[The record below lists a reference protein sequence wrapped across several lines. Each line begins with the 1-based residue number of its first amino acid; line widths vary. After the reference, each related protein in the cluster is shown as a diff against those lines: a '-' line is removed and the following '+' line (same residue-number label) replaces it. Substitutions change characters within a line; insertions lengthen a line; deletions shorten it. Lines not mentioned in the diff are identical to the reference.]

1 MEQNNTNH
9 FLGIN
14 WTVRFKNPQFW
25 LAIAL
30 SILVPPLAYT
40 GTEFNEVTSWGK
52 FFDIL
57 GDGFANPYIVLMM
70 LVGIYNAVVDKTT
83 KGFGD
88 SYIAKQYLRPRTDY
102 DPKQALDWEVNID
115 KKAQLKDKIKKEQ
128 DEKLK
133 LEEDERNKIEQ
144 SQKESVEM
152 IEKEPKDD
160 EAVDIVNDEPKPKN
174 KMTDEEYDQHY
185 TTQTK
190 DDGLDDGKPL
200 RTPVEY
206 DESQPF
212 TDDSEDVEF
221 TTVDIADNTPQPKEQ
236 PAVDEW
242 EDENEVKGS
251 NPDDPKDIPEKPP
264 EQDKEVDESKEVK

>member
-1 MEQNNTNH
+1 MEQNNAKH

-52 FFDIL
+52 FFTIL
-57 GDGFANPYIVLMM
+57 GDGFKNPYIVLMM
-70 LVGIYNAVVDKTT
+70 IVGIYNTIVDKTT

-102 DPKQALDWEVNID
+102 DPKQALDWEVNVN
-115 KKAQLKDKIKKEQ
+115 KKAQAKDKARKERE
-128 DEKLK
+128 EKLK
-133 LEEDERNKIEQ
+133 LEEDEI
-144 SQKESVEM
+144 QKGDKEM
-152 IEKEPKDD
+152 IEKDPKEDKSVKVANDD
-160 EAVDIVNDEPKPKN
+160 MKPK
-174 KMTDEEYDQHY
+174 KVMTDEEYDQHY
-185 TTQTK
+185 TTQFK

-212 TDDSEDVEF
+212 TNDREDVEF
-221 TTVDIADNTPQPKEQ
+221 TIVDIADNTPQPKEQ
-236 PAVDEW
+236 DITEQW
-242 EDENEVKGS
+242 EDDNEIKGS
-251 NPDDPKDIPEKPP
+251 NPDDPENIPTTPP
-264 EQDKEVDESKEVK
+264 EIDEEKEGGK

>member
-1 MEQNNTNH
+1 MKRNNTNH

-88 SYIAKQYLRPRTDY
+88 SYIAKQYLKPRTDY
-102 DPKQALDWEVNID
+102 DTKQALDWEVNID
-115 KKAQLKDKIKKEQ
+115 KKAQAKDKVKREQ
-128 DEKLK
+128 EEKLK
-133 LEEDERNKIEQ
+133 LEEDER
-144 SQKESVEM
+144 QKENEQM

-160 EAVDIVNDEPKPKN
+160 KA
-174 KMTDEEYDQHY
+174 
-185 TTQTK
+185 
-190 DDGLDDGKPL
+190 
-200 RTPVEY
+200 
-206 DESQPF
+206 
-212 TDDSEDVEF
+212 
-221 TTVDIADNTPQPKEQ
+221 
-236 PAVDEW
+236 
-242 EDENEVKGS
+242 
-251 NPDDPKDIPEKPP
+251 
-264 EQDKEVDESKEVK
+264 

>member
-1 MEQNNTNH
+1 MERNNTNH

-70 LVGIYNAVVDKTT
+70 LVGIYNAVIDNTT
-83 KGFGD
+83 KGQGD

-102 DPKQALDWEVNID
+102 DPKQALDWEINVE
-115 KKAQLKDKIKKEQ
+115 KKAKAREQARKEQ

-133 LEEDERNKIEQ
+133 LEEYER
-144 SQKESVEM
+144 QKENEKM
-152 IEKEPKDD
+152 IEKAIPIDNQN
-160 EAVDIVNDEPKPKN
+160 NDFE
-174 KMTDEEYDQHY
+174 
-185 TTQTK
+185 
-190 DDGLDDGKPL
+190 
-200 RTPVEY
+200 
-206 DESQPF
+206 
-212 TDDSEDVEF
+212 
-221 TTVDIADNTPQPKEQ
+221 
-236 PAVDEW
+236 
-242 EDENEVKGS
+242 
-251 NPDDPKDIPEKPP
+251 P
-264 EQDKEVDESKEVK
+264 EQWNDDFAEEVEVEEGLRDIEDDDIIVDNFDSDINNSGVMLDTNQQVEGEIENGENTSTDK

>member
-88 SYIAKQYLRPRTDY
+88 SYIAKQYLKPRTDY
-102 DPKQALDWEVNID
+102 DPKQALDWEMNID
-115 KKAQLKDKIKKEQ
+115 KKAQVKDKIRKEQ
-128 DEKLK
+128 EEKLK
-133 LEEDERNKIEQ
+133 LEEDER
-144 SQKESVEM
+144 QKESVEM
-152 IEKEPKDD
+152 IEKEL
-160 EAVDIVNDEPKPKN
+160 KPK
-174 KMTDEEYDQHY
+174 KEMTDEEYDQHY
-185 TTQTK
+185 TTQFK

-200 RTPVEY
+200 REPVNY

-221 TTVDIADNTPQPKEQ
+221 TTIDIADNTPQPKEQ
-236 PAVDEW
+236 TAVEEW
-242 EDENEVKGS
+242 EDENDVKGS

>member
-9 FLGIN
+9 FLDIN

-30 SILVPPLAYT
+30 AILVPPLAYT

-88 SYIAKQYLRPRTDY
+88 SYIAKQYLKPRTDY
-102 DPKQALDWEVNID
+102 DPKQALDWQINVE
-115 KKAQLKDKIKKEQ
+115 KKAKAREQARKEQ

-133 LEEDERNKIEQ
+133 LEEYERNNQVKHQEEVRENQ
-144 SQKESVEM
+144 TGFGEYQEVVSDEKVTPERKE
-152 IEKEPKDD
+152 ITP
-160 EAVDIVNDEPKPKN
+160 
-174 KMTDEEYDQHY
+174 EEFD
-185 TTQTK
+185 TS
-190 DDGLDDGKPL
+190 
-200 RTPVEY
+200 E
-206 DESQPF
+206 PF
-212 TDDSEDVEF
+212 TDDTDEVEF
-221 TTVDIADNTPQPKEQ
+221 DVADYEY
-236 PAVDEW
+236 DE
-242 EDENEVKGS
+242 ELKRGASRYHDDEVLKVSDENGR
-251 NPDDPKDIPEKPP
+251 
-264 EQDKEVDESKEVK
+264 